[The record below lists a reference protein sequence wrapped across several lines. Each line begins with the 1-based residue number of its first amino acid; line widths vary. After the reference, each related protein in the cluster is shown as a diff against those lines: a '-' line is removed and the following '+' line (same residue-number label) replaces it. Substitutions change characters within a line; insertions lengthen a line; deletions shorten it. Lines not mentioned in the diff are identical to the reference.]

1 MANIPGTSG
10 NDTLKGGAGN
20 DLLTGGLGN
29 DNYRFDLGTG
39 NDTISDTG
47 GLSDS
52 LLLDD
57 PNNLYTGLDI
67 YRAGTNGADLVIDFG
82 SAGRVTVQNQFAVG
96 GASRIETLGTPDKNY
111 TIAAALTGTTGN
123 DLIVGTANADSIN
136 GSAGD
141 DWILAGAGNDTVVGG
156 EGQNELH
163 GGAGNDSLVA
173 GSGGDDL
180 YGGAGS
186 DILRGGAGSDSAY
199 YEDQTAG
206 VFANF
211 SGEAEA
217 YNNRVVAA
225 NQVLETAGNSV
236 DTLFSIESFTGS
248 AYADCVVLGRSDAPL
263 SFTLGKGNDTV
274 MGGAPNL
281 NGIWANVGYWDD
293 PNGVVVNLSNRM
305 VTATLNGTTYNV
317 GRNSARDGWGNTDTF
332 ILDDGN
338 LSVNGSDSADYI
350 RGRDSNQVWEWFDGG
365 RGNDTIDGGTGVDSV
380 GYDRTGEDAGSLGVV
395 ANLSATTYSGTL
407 NGAAVSMAAGTARD
421 TWGNIDTLRNIEN
434 VTGSGFNDILVG
446 SAADNYFDGRLGN
459 DALYGG
465 DGNDNINGGDGND
478 TMAGGNGQDWLAGG
492 TGSDVFVFN
501 TAPTVSAQADTLS
514 DFGVGDRIYLEN
526 GVMSGLVQTNNVA
539 LASTAFYASA
549 GAVAASTQAQR
560 IIYNTTSGDLYYDQD
575 GVGGL
580 AAVKL
585 AVIGAGTQ
593 HATLIASNFFII

>member
-1 MANIPGTSG
+1 MTTYSGGIG

-29 DNYRFDLGTG
+29 DTYNFDLGTG

-57 PNNLYTGLDI
+57 PNGLYTGLDI
-67 YRAGTNGADLVIDFG
+67 YRAGTNGVDLVIDFG
-82 SAGRVTVQNQFAVG
+82 SAGRVTVQNQFAAG
-96 GASRIETLGTPDKNY
+96 GASRIETLGTPDKTY
-111 TIAAALTGTTGN
+111 TIAASLAGTAGN
-123 DLIVGTANADSIN
+123 DLILGTANADTIN
-136 GSAGD
+136 GGAGH
-141 DWILAGAGNDTVVGG
+141 DWIFAGVGNDTVYGG
-156 EGQNELH
+156 DGQNELH
-163 GGAGNDSLVA
+163 GGGGNDSLVA
-173 GSGGDDL
+173 GSWGDDL
-180 YGGAGS
+180 YGGTGS
-186 DILRGGAGSDSAY
+186 DILVGGAGSDSAY

-211 SGEAEA
+211 SGEDQA

-236 DTLFSIESFTGS
+236 DTLRSIESFHGS
-248 AYADCVVLGRSDAPL
+248 AYGDCLVLGRSDAPL

-274 MGGAPNL
+274 MGGAPNI
-281 NGIWANVGYWDD
+281 NGVWANVGYWDD

-305 VTATLNGTTYNV
+305 VTATLNGTNYFV

-350 RGRDSNQVWEWFDGG
+350 RGRDSNLVGEWFDGG

-380 GYDRTGEDAGSLGVV
+380 GYDRTGEDAGNMGVV
-395 ANLSATTYSGTL
+395 VNLSATAYSGTV
-407 NGAAVSMAAGTARD
+407 NGAAISMVAGTARD
-421 TWGNIDTLRNIEN
+421 SWGNIDTLRNIEN
-434 VTGSGFNDILVG
+434 VTGSSFNDILVG
-446 SAADNYFDGRLGN
+446 SAVDNYFDGRVGN
-459 DALYGG
+459 DAIYGG
-465 DGNDNINGGDGND
+465 DGNDNINGGEGND
-478 TMAGGNGQDWLAGG
+478 SLAGGNGRDWLSGG
-492 TGSDVFVFN
+492 NGNDVFVFN
-501 TAPTVSAQADTLS
+501 TAPTVLANADILS
-514 DFGVGDRIYLEN
+514 DFAVGERIYLEN
-526 GVMSGLVQTNNVA
+526 AVMTGLVQTNNVA
-539 LASTAFYASA
+539 LAATAFCA
-549 GAVAASTQAQR
+549 GAGVVAATTQAQR
-560 IIYNTTSGDLYYDQD
+560 IIYNSTSGDLYYDQD

-593 HATLIASNFFII
+593 HAALNTSNFLIV